1 MKAPSG
7 VAKTIDL
14 AELREVFH
22 LRQEDVGDLLGVHR
36 STVIDWEKGKQP
48 SWLPLVCLGIPTTLV
63 LKQPVPAISAT
74 DLVAARAQLG
84 IEQADLANHLGVH
97 VMTVRTWEAKRPP
110 AWLPV
115 AMIGLALQLQ
125 APFWH
130 ARVRAK

>member
-1 MKAPSG
+1 MKALPG

-14 AELREVFH
+14 AALRELFH
-22 LRQEDVGDLLGVHR
+22 LRQEDVGNLLGVHR
-36 STVIDWEKGKQP
+36 STVIDWEKGKHP
-48 SWLPLVCLGIPTTLV
+48 GWLQLVCLGLPTALV
-63 LKQPVPAISAT
+63 LQQPVPSISST
-74 DLVAARAQLG
+74 ELVAARAQLG

-97 VMTVRTWEAKRPP
+97 VRTVRTWEAKRPP

-130 ARVRAK
+130 ARARAK